1 MKKILFVVPIM
12 FMTAC
17 SSTPQG
23 KAATECWNEGFT
35 SSPGYDKCFAKK
47 MEAHNLAIRKQQQD
61 ADATLC
67 KEYGFKKNT
76 DAFANCMM
84 NLEQS
89 RLQREHETE
98 LQKKRADKQVTYKN
112 YHRTAPSRPFQCQ
125 TQTMAGG
132 LMTTNCY

>member
-1 MKKILFVVPIM
+1 MKKLLFVVPIM
-12 FMTAC
+12 LMTAC
-17 SSTPQG
+17 SSTPEG

-35 SSPGYDKCFAKK
+35 SSPGYDTCFAKK

-89 RLQREHETE
+89 RLQRDHETE
-98 LQKKRADKQVTYKN
+98 LQKKRSDRHVTYIQKQ
-112 YHRTAPSRPFQCQ
+112 TSPPRPIQCHKESIG
-125 TQTMAGG
+125 AG
-132 LMTTNCY
+132 LWTTNCY